1 VDWNLLTC
9 GLGGHASYAP
19 EEPGVRAQL
28 QATSAAG
35 DAWRCLRCGTFVP
48 GPPSASGPAAKAP
61 AVRRGKELRSAFI
74 LRLFAVERFLRAIAV
89 AVIAYAIWRFKYSR
103 TSIEQAFNRELPV
116 VRTLLRSLGFNIDH
130 SKLIGLIRHAFTL
143 DPRTLTWLALAAAGY
158 ALIEF
163 LEGTGLWLLRR
174 WGEYFAMVATSI
186 GIPYEIYD
194 LTAKVTTLRVAFF
207 AVNLALVVYLVLT
220 KRLFGVRGGK
230 KAYDARLRSESIM
243 DSALA
248 AQDGPGSGAEQNGAE
263 GADVPAD
270 ATDVPADARV
280 DRADARV
287 DRADVPANRADVPT
301 DDEDVHATRTDVPA
315 DSTDVPPS
323 GADAPAEGAAHLGG
337 TAPGPVTPGQPGP
350 ASRR

>member
-103 TSIEQAFNRELPV
+103 SSVEQAFERELPV
-116 VRTLLRSLGFNIDH
+116 VRTVLRSLGLNIDH

-143 DPRTLTWLALAAAGY
+143 DPRTLTWLAWAAAGY
-158 ALIEF
+158 ALIEL
-163 LEGTGLWLLRR
+163 LESIGLWLLQR
-174 WGEYFAMVATSI
+174 WGEYFAMVATSA
-186 GIPYEIYD
+186 GIPYEVYD
-194 LTAKVTTLRVAFF
+194 LTSKVTVLRAAFF

-220 KRLFGVRGGK
+220 KRLFGARGGK
-230 KAYDARLRSESIM
+230 RAYDARLRSESVI

-248 AQDGPGSGAEQNGAE
+248 ARDGPGTPAGPEAGTDPDVRADGTDVPADPIDVSEE
-263 GADVPAD
+263 RADVPAD
-270 ATDVPADARV
+270 GADVPEE
-280 DRADARV
+280 
-287 DRADVPANRADVPT
+287 RADVPAERADVP
-301 DDEDVHATRTDVPA
+301 DGGDVPA
-315 DSTDVPPS
+315 NGS
-323 GADAPAEGAAHLGG
+323 AA
-337 TAPGPVTPGQPGP
+337 GPVSQGQPGP
-350 ASRR
+350 APRR